1 MIVMV
6 RGAKDNQLT
15 KLLKMAANFFAEK
28 LLSSQLSKN
37 ITLTIHIKD
46 KLDAGSYCDYE
57 DEELPLPRTFNI
69 EIKRI
74 KTKIHMFLIL
84 AHEMVHL
91 KQMAKGEMK
100 DRYKKSKYVTVYRG
114 ETYGDDIS
122 YWDQPWEIEAYGL
135 EQSLVAKFLIEHD
148 QFKTLKQKQAD
159 WFVYNEEYDL
169 DEMLKV

>member
-46 KLDAGSYCDYE
+46 KLDAGGYCDYE
-57 DEELPLPRTFNI
+57 DEGLPLPRTFNI

-122 YWDQPWEIEAYGL
+122 YWDQPWEIEAYGREL
-135 EQSLVAKFLIEHD
+135 GLYRIFCAK
-148 QFKTLKQKQAD
+148 LK
-159 WFVYNEEYDL
+159 EERL
-169 DEMLKV
+169 SK

>member
-1 MIVMV
+1 MIVKV

-28 LLSSQLSKN
+28 LISPQLSKN
-37 ITLTIHIKD
+37 ITLNIYIKD
-46 KLDAGSYCDYE
+46 KLDAGGYCDYE
-57 DEELPLPRTFNI
+57 YEGLPLPRTFNI

-114 ETYGDDIS
+114 ETYEDDIS

-148 QFKTLKQKQAD
+148 QFKTLKQKHAD
-159 WFVYNEEYDL
+159 WFVYDEEYDL
-169 DEMLKV
+169 DDMIKI